1 MTQSKPVE
9 LVRTFTTK
17 SGKPLLLGTGS
28 GTKWKDLKFA
38 KKKEDPSITIVQEVV
53 EPVKLALDSGFYH
66 IDTAEVYSTHP
77 EVAEAIKQAG
87 AKREDL
93 WITTKYSP
101 GFLKFKAQSQN
112 PTEFIDRALE
122 ELNTDYIDLFLIH
135 SPFFGD
141 DISFGQTIESAWEH
155 LIAAKKAGKVREIGV
170 SNFAIP
176 HLKKTFKAA
185 GNNPEFYP
193 VVNQIEFHPYLQNQS
208 KGIYKF
214 AQDNRILLEAYGPL
228 TPIFRI
234 NKDEKEVADHP
245 LTTLLPQLS
254 AKYGRTEAQILLRYT
269 LQKGILPITT
279 SSNPERVKQS
289 LEIYEFALDDEDIAE
304 IDKAGASFHYRAFF
318 DFYFDDFEFD
328 ENDD

>member
-1 MTQSKPVE
+1 MTKTPVQ
-9 LVRTFTTK
+9 LIRSFTTK

-28 GTKWKDLKFA
+28 GTKWKDLKRTR
-38 KKKEDPSITIVQEVV
+38 KLEDPSLTVVQEVV
-53 EPVKLALDSGFYH
+53 EPIKLALDNGFYH
-66 IDTAEVYSTHP
+66 IDTAEVYGTHD

-93 WITTKYSP
+93 WITTKYNP

-112 PTEFIDRALE
+112 PTEFLDRALE

-135 SPFFGD
+135 SPFFAD
-141 DISFGQTIESAWEH
+141 DISHGQTIETAWEH

-185 GNNPEFYP
+185 GYDSKYYP

-208 KGIYKF
+208 KGIYEF
-214 AQDNRILLEAYGPL
+214 AQANDILLEAYGPL

-234 NKDEKEVADHP
+234 NKKDHEVVDHP
-245 LTTLLPQLS
+245 LTKLLPKLA
-254 AKYGRTEAQILLRYT
+254 AKYGRTDAQILLRYT

-289 LEIYEFALDDEDIAE
+289 LEIYDFAIADEDIAE
-304 IDKAGASFHYRAFF
+304 IDAVGSTFHYRAFF
-318 DFYFDDFEFD
+318 DFYFDDLVWD